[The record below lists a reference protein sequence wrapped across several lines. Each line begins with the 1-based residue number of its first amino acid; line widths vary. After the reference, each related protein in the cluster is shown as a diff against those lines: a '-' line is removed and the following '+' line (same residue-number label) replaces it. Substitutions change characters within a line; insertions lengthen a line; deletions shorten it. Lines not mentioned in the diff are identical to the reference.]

1 MWQKISFIFICILL
15 FATENILSQVDETN
29 IPKIFYR
36 NERTL
41 SLNLT
46 TNGWG
51 VGYRYGDRIN
61 FFEKKI
67 YEIDFS
73 LMKHSKE
80 VKSSSSW
87 FSSESFVFGKL
98 NNVFDLRV
106 GIGKQNEIFSKRD
119 PGSVSVK
126 YFYTLGPSI
135 AFLKP
140 IYYEIIN
147 YANDSMFTVTEEKF
161 NPGIHTSGDIRGKAS
176 FFTGFDEMKFVPG
189 AYIKAGFN
197 FEFGQDDLIL
207 HAIELGAMFQAY
219 TSSLK
224 IMAVDDNQQFLFSLF
239 VAYRFGKVIN
249 AQEISEDYLK
259 KRKKKFRLF

>member
-1 MWQKISFIFICILL
+1 MCYKKLIIFIL
-15 FATENILSQVDETN
+15 FIILSVDVISQEN
-29 IPKIFYR
+29 ENDIPKIFYR
-36 NERTL
+36 NERTI
-41 SLNLT
+41 SLNLN

-51 VGYRYGDRIN
+51 LGYRYGDRIN

-67 YEIDFS
+67 YEVDFS
-73 LMKHSKE
+73 ILKHSKE

-98 NNVFDLRV
+98 NSVFDLRI

-126 YFYTLGPSI
+126 YFYTLGPSL

-147 YANDSMFTVTEEKF
+147 YANDSMFMVTEEKF
-161 NPGIHTSGDIRGKAS
+161 NPGIHTSGDIRGKSS
-176 FFTGFDEMKFVPG
+176 FFKGFDEIKFVPG
-189 AYIKAGFN
+189 AYVKAGFN
-197 FEFGQDDLIL
+197 FEFSQSENIL
-207 HAIELGAMFQAY
+207 HALEVGVMFQAY
-219 TSSLK
+219 LKSLE
-224 IMAVDDNQQFLFSLF
+224 IMAVDDNQQFLFSMF
-239 VAYRFGKVIN
+239 VCYRFGKVIN
-249 AQEISEDYLK
+249 AQEISDEYLK